1 MHAVTSK
8 PRALLR
14 PAGERGN
21 IVLITLVAVAVIT
34 VLGIAVYDLAQ
45 IEGQNSQLTLADY
58 RAYEIAQAG
67 IERGVRE
74 LRDAWNSKAPGSE
87 TWTTAQPTCTPS
99 PCLATAYKSWTVSNN
114 TVAAR
119 TVGGYFT
126 GTDPGGT
133 FQLELKLVMVGES
146 NNPTDAGYAY
156 PFGQACV
163 TD

>member
-45 IEGQNSQLTLADY
+45 IEGQFSQLSLADY

-74 LRDAWNSKAPGSE
+74 LRDAWNSKAAGSE
-87 TWTTAQPTCTPS
+87 TWTTAQPNCSTS
-99 PCLATAYKSWTVSNN
+99 PCVAAQYRSWTLAN
-114 TVAAR
+114 
-119 TVGGYFT
+119 
-126 GTDPGGT
+126 
-133 FQLELKLVMVGES
+133 
-146 NNPTDAGYAY
+146 
-156 PFGQACV
+156 
-163 TD
+163 